1 MPRSGWRLGR
11 YLASCGRLFGDN
23 KTLTHYKRNE
33 VREMVRAYFQAQLDQ
48 YLHWLDIRGLS
59 KNALEDV
66 RCEMLDHESY
76 LDMEMDSD
84 MHLPVKRFV
93 RKSWISGQDW
103 QESPPAMRQELRKG
117 RRDML
122 SRVLEAAESLDCGA
136 AFWMSL
142 RVASRQDVPDRS
154 CCCLNRMFPADLV
167 RRRRIVSA
175 PDARKPPYR
184 AAHQGPPAGA
194 RLGWCRT
201 QAPWPRQPSR
211 FSDDAALCG
220 ATRQDRRRD
229 GRSEVWRGGC
239 VRFATCPRRTMPAVR
254 ASPLQGGR
262 PPPASG

>member
-93 RKSWISGQDW
+93 RKS
-103 QESPPAMRQELRKG
+103 
-117 RRDML
+117 
-122 SRVLEAAESLDCGA
+122 
-136 AFWMSL
+136 
-142 RVASRQDVPDRS
+142 
-154 CCCLNRMFPADLV
+154 CCLTTGCSRSIMLLPQPNVPGGSRPAKADCV
-167 RRRRIVSA
+167 
-175 PDARKPPYR
+175 
-184 AAHQGPPAGA
+184 GP
-194 RLGWCRT
+194 
-201 QAPWPRQPSR
+201 
-211 FSDDAALCG
+211 
-220 ATRQDRRRD
+220 
-229 GRSEVWRGGC
+229 
-239 VRFATCPRRTMPAVR
+239 
-254 ASPLQGGR
+254 
-262 PPPASG
+262 